1 MFLIQLHCRSVALK
15 HAAPT
20 TIMLNRIRSR
30 SMAGVTTQK
39 AVFDRNLKCRQRE
52 ASILAPDSD
61 NYDYLR
67 KEVAERMVDRLDDI
81 TRSFPVAMDLSCH
94 KGHIMKSLLQRES
107 LSSPGDC
114 AGGIKTLVLC
124 DTTQAALDAIPLH
137 LVDESPFE
145 LQTHVLKVDEE
156 NLPFEEN
163 SYDLVFCSLG
173 LHWVN
178 DIPAT
183 LRQIKLMLKPDG
195 VFIGCLLGG
204 NTLHELKRS
213 FYLAELDRKG
223 GVSNHVSPMV
233 KPSDIA
239 GLLQGAG
246 FTLPTIDVD
255 NIQIGYP
262 NAFTLMEHLQ
272 GMGENNA
279 AIHRHYNVG
288 TETMLAMA
296 AIYQHEYG
304 QSDGSDSSKTII
316 PATFQVIYMIGWS
329 PDSSQPEPLKRGCG
343 QKSLK
348 EELEKSNSKSP
359 A

>member
-1 MFLIQLHCRSVALK
+1 MFTKFCATPRGGFGLHNLPAILTRLF
-15 HAAPT
+15 
-20 TIMLNRIRSR
+20 
-30 SMAGVTTQK
+30 AGATTQA
-39 AVFDRNLKCRQRE
+39 AVFDRALKRRQRE
-52 ASILAPDSD
+52 ASILAPESD

-67 KEVAERMVDRLDDI
+67 KEVAERIVDRLDDI
-81 TRSFPVAMDLSCH
+81 TRSFPVALDLSCH
-94 KGHIMKSLLQRES
+94 KGHVMKSILQRES
-107 LSSPGDC
+107 LISPGDC

-124 DTTQAALDAIPLH
+124 DSAQSALDAVPLH
-137 LVDESPFE
+137 LVEESPFE
-145 LQTHVLKVDEE
+145 VQTHVLEVDEE

-183 LRQIKLMLKPDG
+183 LKQIKLMLKPDG

-213 FYLAELDRKG
+213 FYLAEMERKG
-223 GVSNHVSPMV
+223 GLSYHVSPMV
-233 KPSDIA
+233 KASDIA

-262 NAFTLMEHLQ
+262 NAFTLMEHLK
-272 GMGENNA
+272 GMGENTA

-288 TETMLAMA
+288 AETMLAMA
-296 AIYQHEYG
+296 SIYQHEYG
-304 QSDGSDSSKTII
+304 EPDKTTGGTII
-316 PATFQVIYMIGWS
+316 PATFQVIYLIGWS
-329 PDSSQPEPLKRGCG
+329 PDSSQPQPLERGCA

-348 EELEKSNSKSP
+348 DELEKNP
-359 A
+359 APKA